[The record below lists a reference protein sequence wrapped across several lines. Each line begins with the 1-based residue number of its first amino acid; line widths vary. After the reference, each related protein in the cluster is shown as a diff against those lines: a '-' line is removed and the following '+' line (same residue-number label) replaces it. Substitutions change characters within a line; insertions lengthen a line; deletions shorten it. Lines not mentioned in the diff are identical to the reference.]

1 MIILPFRQFLLR
13 IYCHCVCRA
22 KNIQSLEELH
32 DVYQHYLL
40 YYGRDIPK
48 MKAHMKAKEKAEKA
62 GGGEDGE
69 DGGHDDDD
77 EPDHGQK
84 TATRKSS
91 YTMCVQAGLCE

>member
-1 MIILPFRQFLLR
+1 
-13 IYCHCVCRA
+13 
-22 KNIQSLEELH
+22 
-32 DVYQHYLL
+32 
-40 YYGRDIPK
+40 
-48 MKAHMKAKEKAEKA
+48 MKAKEKAEKT